1 MEENTDFNLIEQ
13 HTYKML
19 RDEKL
24 AERMEAIEDYS
35 REIIELMN
43 EEVPDYKAI
52 MKVKLK
58 QLEQEILIQKVY
70 KINVKNAYMLQRM
83 QNEILEIFGS
93 PKINKS
99 DEKDNIKKM
108 EDIFSKV
115 EDDTKKYL
123 LDDDKIKEVEDI
135 KEDEKNE

>member
-13 HTYKML
+13 HSYKMQ